1 MLSEFQTLDA
11 RDPRRM
17 QRVTQVIS
25 HLLRNQFLHV
35 EDRGSAS
42 LLDILLKSDIERL
55 VSDYFD
61 VAGFR
66 LVVRESEGWAG
77 IIPDTELI
85 GHPRMRIDE
94 TLVLLLMR
102 RLWEEG
108 VQEGDVERYGS
119 VLVWLNAAYDAYQD
133 MVARARRPALQI
145 GEFKALVEGLERR
158 AIVRMGD
165 MDDELEDIPVT
176 IRALVAT
183 VAGDEFLAHL
193 EQLLARADYQD
204 TGPEEADED
213 RGDADGPDD
222 DREDAA

>member
-1 MLSEFQTLDA
+1 MLDEFRALEA

-35 EDRGSAS
+35 EDRGSS
-42 LLDILLKSDIERL
+42 TLLDTLLKSDIERL

-61 VAGFR
+61 VAGYR

-77 IIPDTELI
+77 ILPDTEQI
-85 GHPRMRIDE
+85 SHPRMRIDE
-94 TLVLLLMR
+94 TLVLLLLR

-119 VLVWLNAAYDAYQD
+119 VLVTLNAAYDAYQD
-133 MVARARRPALQI
+133 MVARARRPTLSI
-145 GEFKALVEGLERR
+145 GEFKALAATLERR
-158 AIVRMGD
+158 AIVRMGEL
-165 MDDELEDIPVT
+165 DDELEDIPLT

-183 VAGDEFLAHL
+183 VAGDEFLTHL
-193 EQLLARADYQD
+193 EQLLARPDFQD
-204 TGPEEADED
+204 SDLEPATD
-213 RGDADGPDD
+213 
-222 DREDAA
+222 DAADNGEDEA

>member
-1 MLSEFQTLDA
+1 MLSEFSALEA

-35 EDRGSAS
+35 EDRGSS
-42 LLDILLKSDIERL
+42 GLLDTLLKPDIERL

-61 VAGFR
+61 VAGYR

-77 IIPDTELI
+77 ILPDTEQI
-85 GHPRMRIDE
+85 SHPRMRIDE
-94 TLVLLLMR
+94 TLILLLIR

-108 VQEGDVERYGS
+108 VQGGDVERHGS
-119 VLVWLNAAYDAYQD
+119 VLVSLNAAYDAYQD
-133 MVARARRPALQI
+133 MVARARRPALKI
-145 GEFKALVEGLERR
+145 EEFKTLIATLERR
-158 AIVRMGD
+158 AIVRMGEL
-165 MDDELEDIPVT
+165 DDELEDIPLS

-193 EQLLARADYQD
+193 EQLLARVDD
-204 TGPEEADED
+204 TESEPEPANDDDDAPEEDE
-213 RGDADGPDD
+213 A
-222 DREDAA
+222 